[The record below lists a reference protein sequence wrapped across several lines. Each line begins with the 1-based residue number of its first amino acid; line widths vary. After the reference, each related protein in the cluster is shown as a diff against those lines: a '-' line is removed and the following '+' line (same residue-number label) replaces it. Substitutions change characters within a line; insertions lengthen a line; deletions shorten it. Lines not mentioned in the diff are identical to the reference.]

1 MNSPHVAVGAVVR
14 RGPDILLVSEQTGDE
29 ELVWALPG
37 GALLPKES
45 VQAALHRTVAAD
57 TGLSGVLVG
66 ALIWVTRYTVGGEDF
81 SSYGFELLG
90 GLGKKGEEDEPS
102 LSPTAEWV
110 RADEA
115 VERLAKMWFAPIR
128 EPAVAYITGRAVP
141 ATLWTWPGAPDG
153 DPEVLPSLFREGDL
167 EEGDRTSPPATP
179 GPE

>member
-1 MNSPHVAVGAVVR
+1 VNSPHVAVGAVVR
-14 RGPDILLVSEQTGDE
+14 RGPDILLVSEKIGDE

-37 GALLPKES
+37 GAVLPKES
-45 VQAALHRTVAAD
+45 VQTALHRTVAAD
-57 TGLSGVLVG
+57 TGLAGVMVG
-66 ALIWVTRYTVGGEDF
+66 ALIWVVRYTVGGEDF
-81 SSYGFELLG
+81 TSYGFELLG
-90 GLGKKGEEDEPS
+90 GVGQDEPV
-102 LSPTAEWV
+102 LSPAAEWV

-115 VERLAKMWFAPIR
+115 IERLAKMWFAPIR

-167 EEGDRTSPPATP
+167 GEGDRTSPPATP